1 MLWRKRHMGDTASLG
16 LSMARTSEACAAVVI
31 LVWRC
36 QFTVVSACLGTPQHA
51 GVASADLCANRT
63 RVPVARGLEPSLEYY
78 TLTQTAARLE
88 ARPTH
93 GHAPNEGA
101 TRISLYAL

>member
-1 MLWRKRHMGDTASLG
+1 MGDTASLG

-51 GVASADLCANRT
+51 GVASADFAMVLVK
-63 RVPVARGLEPSLEYY
+63 RVEHSCL
-78 TLTQTAARLE
+78 
-88 ARPTH
+88 
-93 GHAPNEGA
+93 
-101 TRISLYAL
+101 

>member
-1 MLWRKRHMGDTASLG
+1 MGDTASLG

-51 GVASADLCANRT
+51 GVASADFACTSRT
-63 RVPVARGLEPSLEYY
+63 LVPVA
-78 TLTQTAARLE
+78 
-88 ARPTH
+88 
-93 GHAPNEGA
+93 
-101 TRISLYAL
+101 